1 MPNSKQSIKRM
12 KTSEQRRVA
21 NKALATAMKSA
32 VKKVMTAEDAATAQA
47 ALPNAMKRIDKAAKS
62 NVIHDNT
69 ASRKK
74 ALLVRV
80 VAGKK

>member
-1 MPNSKQSIKRM
+1 MSSPS
-12 KTSEQRRVA
+12 QRRPFRLIVVA
-21 NKALATAMKSA
+21 VSAFALAACS
-32 VKKVMTAEDAATAQA
+32 
-47 ALPNAMKRIDKAAKS
+47 DKAAKS